1 MEAAK
6 MQLRSYALQSAA
18 IALVNLICLW
28 GATQWVAY
36 ELGYQSAL
44 GAPLV
49 TVLGL
54 PITPPWMLI
63 PWWLNFGPE
72 APKVFDMAG
81 GMVALCAILSGGFA
95 FGGAARRAS
104 QTKAITTYGSA
115 RWADVSD
122 ITAAGL
128 LSDDGVILGLH
139 RRRYLRHS
147 GPEHVMVVAP
157 TRSGKGVGLVVPTL
171 LSWTGSAV
179 IHDVKG
185 ENWTLTAGW
194 RSKFSHCMLFDPTD
208 PRSARFNPLMEVRQG
223 PNEVRDVQNIADIL
237 VDPEGAR
244 DRRDHWEKT
253 AHALLV
259 GAILHVL
266 HAEPDKT
273 LAGVATFLAD
283 PARSIEATLQIMFG
297 TNHLGTATAPQPH
310 PVVASVAREL
320 KNKSDNERSGVVSTA
335 VSFLAL
341 YRDPVIAAITAK
353 SDWRIADLMAADHPV
368 SLYLVVPPSD
378 ISRTRPLMR
387 LILNQIGRRLTESL
401 DTVDGLARQH
411 PLLLMLD
418 EFPAL
423 GRLDFFET
431 SLAFLAG
438 YGIRA
443 FLVAQSLHQLDK
455 AYGLNHSLLDNCHV
469 RVAFAPND
477 ERTAKRL
484 SDALGTAT
492 ELRSLQNLSGKRSAL
507 WLSNVAVSK
516 QETPRPLLTPGEV
529 LQLPRDEALVLVS
542 GVPPIRAGKLRYFDD
557 PAFKARQMSAPQLTA
572 GPFADLPPP
581 RADPWAGRV
590 AALAA
595 PPPQP
600 TAVSTPHVPETT
612 TDDPRPRT
620 RAVGKKPKALERQLD
635 FPFSGSR
642 AAKAA
647 TKDRDTIPSGSEPD
661 PSLGPV
667 VRLPGGV
674 NLG

>member
-1 MEAAK
+1 
-6 MQLRSYALQSAA
+6 
-18 IALVNLICLW
+18 
-28 GATQWVAY
+28 
-36 ELGYQSAL
+36 
-44 GAPLV
+44 
-49 TVLGL
+49 
-54 PITPPWMLI
+54 
-63 PWWLNFGPE
+63 
-72 APKVFDMAG
+72 
-81 GMVALCAILSGGFA
+81 
-95 FGGAARRAS
+95 
-104 QTKAITTYGSA
+104 
-115 RWADVSD
+115 
-122 ITAAGL
+122 
-128 LSDDGVILGLH
+128 
-139 RRRYLRHS
+139 
-147 GPEHVMVVAP
+147 MVVAP

-194 RSKFSHCMLFDPTD
+194 RSKFSHCLLFDPTD
-208 PRSARFNPLMEVRQG
+208 PRSARFNPLLEVRRG

-244 DRRDHWEKT
+244 ERRDHWEKT

-266 HAEPDKT
+266 YAEHDKT

-283 PARSIEATLQIMFG
+283 PARSIEATLEIMQT
-297 TNHLGTATAPQPH
+297 TNHLCTATAPQPH

-341 YRDPVIAAITAK
+341 YRDPVIAATTAR
-353 SDWRIADLMAADHPV
+353 SDWRIADLMTSKHPV

-378 ISRTRPLMR
+378 LSRTRPLMR
-387 LILNQIGRRLTESL
+387 LILNQIGRRLTENL
-401 DTVDGLARQH
+401 DSIDGTPRKH

-438 YGIRA
+438 YGVRA
-443 FLVAQSLHQLDK
+443 FLVAQSLHQIDK

-492 ELRSLQNLSGKRSAL
+492 ELRALQNLSGKRSAL

-529 LQLPRDEALVLVS
+529 LQLPRDEALVLIS
-542 GVPPIRAGKLRYFDD
+542 GVPPIRARKLRYFED
-557 PAFKARQMSAPQLTA
+557 PSFKTRQVPAPPLTA
-572 GPFADLPPP
+572 SPYADLPPQRP
-581 RADPWAGRV
+581 DCWAGRSAV
-590 AALAA
+590 AVVQSPPPRTAA
-595 PPPQP
+595 P
-600 TAVSTPHVPETT
+600 TAETAK
-612 TDDPRPRT
+612 DDPRPRA
-620 RAVGKKPKALERQLD
+620 RAVGKKPKALDRQMD
-635 FPFSGSR
+635 FPFSGQP
-642 AAKAA
+642 APTDAA
-647 TKDRDTIPSGSEPD
+647 TDQAPNPPSTEPD
-661 PSLGPV
+661 RPIGAIVSF
-667 VRLPGGV
+667 PGGV
-674 NLG
+674 DIS